1 MVELDWK
8 VKQTKEHELKL
19 NKNVFPNIVTGY
31 LWRALLGSLMKITSD
46 IKLKLNPLQA
56 KWPIEPALISGFCS
70 FKRIRVFDSP
80 GRDTNPSQVSS
91 QQTLVL
97 IYQPH
102 KDGKLS

>member
-1 MVELDWK
+1 MVELGWK

-56 KWPIEPALISGFCS
+56 K
-70 FKRIRVFDSP
+70 
-80 GRDTNPSQVSS
+80 
-91 QQTLVL
+91 
-97 IYQPH
+97 
-102 KDGKLS
+102 